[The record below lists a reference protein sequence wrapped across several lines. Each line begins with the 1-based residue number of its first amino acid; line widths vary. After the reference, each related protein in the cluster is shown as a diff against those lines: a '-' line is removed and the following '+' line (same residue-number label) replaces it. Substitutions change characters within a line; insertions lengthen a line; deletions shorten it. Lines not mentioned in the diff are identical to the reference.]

1 MSLEQ
6 RINEDLKEAMKAKD
20 QVALRGIRAVKSAI
34 LLLKTDGSGH
44 EIDLEA
50 EIKMLQKLV
59 KQRKDSL
66 AVYQQQK
73 RDDLA
78 KVEDEEIAVISRYL
92 PVQLSEQEIR
102 DMMSGLIEQVGA
114 TSMKDMGKVM
124 ALAGKAFAGRAEN
137 ATVARILKELLGS

>member
-78 KVEDEEIAVISRYL
+78 KVEEEEIAVISRYL

-124 ALAGKAFAGRAEN
+124 ALAGKVFAGRAEN

>member
-6 RINEDLKEAMKAKD
+6 KINEDLKEAMKAKD

-44 EIDLEA
+44 EIDQEA

-66 AVYQQQK
+66 TVYQQQK

-78 KVEDEEIAVISRYL
+78 KVEEEEIAVISRYL
-92 PVQLSEQEIR
+92 PVQLNEQEIR
-102 DMMSGLIEQVGA
+102 DMMSGLIDQVGA

-124 ALAGKAFAGRAEN
+124 SLASKAFAGRAEN

>member
-1 MSLEQ
+1 MSLEN

-20 QVALRGIRAVKSAI
+20 QVSLRGIRAIKSAI
-34 LLLKTDGSGH
+34 LLMKTDGSGK
-44 EIDLEA
+44 EIDEEA
-50 EIKMLQKLV
+50 EIRMLQKLV

-78 KVEDEEIAVISRYL
+78 KVEEEEIAVIARYL
-92 PVQLSEQEIR
+92 PSQLSEDEIR
-102 DMMSGLIEQVGA
+102 QMMTGLITQVGA

-137 ATVARILKELLGS
+137 ATVARILKELLSA